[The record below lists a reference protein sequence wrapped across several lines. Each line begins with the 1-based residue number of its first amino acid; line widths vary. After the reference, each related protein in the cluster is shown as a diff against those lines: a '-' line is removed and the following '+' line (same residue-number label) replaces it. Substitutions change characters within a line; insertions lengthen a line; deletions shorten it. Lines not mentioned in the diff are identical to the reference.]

1 MVPLAL
7 VTAMA
12 KTAAEKVLNDVLKES
27 PKHMTK
33 LLELRGNVST
43 SRAEYLD
50 AKEHFSECKK
60 RYEGD
65 RQKIDNYL
73 KDLTEETVITKERK
87 AEPVKV
93 EQTELNPV
101 WPFPLPDDLREIGLG
116 DVSANEKVAGFSAM
130 IVGSLRDKGMKTAGD
145 VEKFCCGDAKFTDPT
160 LAKQA
165 MDKFLEAI
173 GKKQGTI
180 VLNALATV
188 KANWKPATGKA
199 GKVDWPF
206 PVDGAIAGHTL
217 SQVNEKFPKTLTT
230 AALTKLAE
238 SGYLKI
244 SDLNTLT
251 DAKELTGIIGPNPAK
266 KLVEAVGKFVA
277 EGK

>member
-1 MVPLAL
+1 
-7 VTAMA
+7 MA
-12 KTAAEKVLNDVLKES
+12 KSATDKMLDEVLKDS
-27 PKHMTK
+27 PQHLTK
-33 LLELRGNVST
+33 LLELRKAVT
-43 SRAEYLD
+43 ESRADYLD
-50 AKEHFSECKK
+50 AKEHANECKK
-60 RYEGD
+60 AFEGA
-65 RQKIDNYL
+65 RQKIENYL
-73 KDLTEETVITKERK
+73 KDLTEANMFDK
-87 AEPVKV
+87 AEGKGKGKEAAVKT
-93 EQTELNPV
+93 EQTELTPV
-101 WPFPLPDDLREIGLG
+101 WPFPLPADLREITLG
-116 DVSANEKVAGFSAM
+116 DISCNEKVSGFSAM
-130 IVGSLRDKGMKTAGD
+130 IAGSLRDKDLKTAGD
-145 VEKFCCGDAKFTDPT
+145 VEKFCCGDGKFTDPT

-165 MDKFLEAI
+165 MEKFLETI
-173 GKKQGTI
+173 GKKQGSI

-188 KANWKPATGKA
+188 KANWTTPKKGKA

-251 DAKELTGIIGPNPAK
+251 DAKELSGIVGPGPAK
-266 KLVEAVGKFVA
+266 KLVEAVGKYVA